1 MTNRYMP
8 ETKIHRVVELPKEEI
23 KAVDAGTPCHTGIAM
38 AVRIAGE
45 DVIVIAKS
53 LPKLN
58 IVFNYIEANLR
69 GGKAELM
76 ATLRTS
82 ACPKVI
88 VAALDHRVHL
98 DDDL

>member
-8 ETKIHRVVELPKEEI
+8 EPKIHRVVELPREEI
-23 KAVDAGTPCHTGIAM
+23 TSVDAGTPCHVGQAM

-45 DVIVIAKS
+45 DVIVIAKN

-58 IVFNYIEANLR
+58 IIFNYIEAHLR

-88 VAALDHRVHL
+88 VAALDHRVKL
-98 DDDL
+98 DDEL